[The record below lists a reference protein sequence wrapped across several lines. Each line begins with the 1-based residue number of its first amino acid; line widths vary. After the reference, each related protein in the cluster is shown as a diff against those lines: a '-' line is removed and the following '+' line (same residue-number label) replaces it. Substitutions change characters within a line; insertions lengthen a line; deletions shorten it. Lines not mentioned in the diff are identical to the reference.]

1 VVILLMGVSG
11 SGKTTVGKQLA
22 ESLGWRFYEGDQ
34 FHSPEN
40 IAKMSAGIP
49 LTDEDRLPW
58 LNTIHNLIQTQLQN
72 GQPAVIACSALKKS
86 YRELLLKGNPGLR
99 IVYLKGDEELI
110 RQRMEKRGSHFMKAA
125 MLSSQ
130 FRSLEEPEGV
140 LTVDISQDPSK
151 IVNTIERELHT
162 WEG

>member
-1 VVILLMGVSG
+1 MVILLMGVSG
-11 SGKTTVGKQLA
+11 SGKTTIGKKLA
-22 ESLGWRFYEGDQ
+22 ERLGWRFYEGDQ
-34 FHSPEN
+34 FHPPEN
-40 IAKMSAGIP
+40 IVKMSAGIP

-72 GQPAVIACSALKKS
+72 GQSAVIACSALKKS
-86 YRELLLKGNPGLR
+86 YRERLLKGNPGVR

-110 RQRMEKRGSHFMKAA
+110 RQRMEKRESHFMKAA

-130 FRSLEEPEGV
+130 FKTLEEPDGV
-140 LTVDISQDPSK
+140 LTVDISQDPSM
-151 IVNTIERELHT
+151 IVNTIERELQT

>member
-1 VVILLMGVSG
+1 MGVSG
-11 SGKTTVGKQLA
+11 SGKTTIGKKLA

-34 FHSPEN
+34 FHPPEN

-72 GQPAVIACSALKKS
+72 GQSAVIACSALKKS
-86 YRELLLKGNPGLR
+86 YRERLLKGNLGVH
-99 IVYLKGDEELI
+99 IVYLKGNEDLI
-110 RQRMEKRGSHFMKAA
+110 RHRMKTRGSHFMKAA

-130 FRSLEEPEGV
+130 FRTLEEPDGV

-151 IVNTIERELHT
+151 IVSKIERELQT
-162 WEG
+162 WED